1 MSGLRLL
8 NYNYAKCSK
17 ILITILFHYSQIK
30 CVITI
35 SQNADQSSKD
45 SIDLD

>member
-1 MSGLRLL
+1 MIGLRLL

-17 ILITILFHYSQIK
+17 MSITILFHYSQIK

-35 SQNADQSSKD
+35 SQNTDPNSKD